1 MGISFHEYKFLEHI
15 SNLNKF
21 GSVLTLGKQEIILDS
36 FDKTRLNLTNNSYI
50 NDQYIDQLLINNF
63 NAKSVKSIDN
73 SKFEGADIIMDMNKP
88 IENINEKFDTIIDF
102 GTSGVLDPQKKM
114 SQKFGTPYY
123 IAPEVLK
130 KSYN

>member
-50 NDQYIDQLLINNF
+50 NDQYRFSYTLKEGSLNQFL
-63 NAKSVKSIDN
+63 VK
-73 SKFEGADIIMDMNKP
+73 K
-88 IENINEKFDTIIDF
+88 EKQ
-102 GTSGVLDPQKKM
+102 S
-114 SQKFGTPYY
+114 
-123 IAPEVLK
+123 EE
-130 KSYN
+130 

>member
-50 NDQYIDQLLINNF
+50 NDQYIDQHHFYL
-63 NAKSVKSIDN
+63 S
-73 SKFEGADIIMDMNKP
+73 
-88 IENINEKFDTIIDF
+88 
-102 GTSGVLDPQKKM
+102 
-114 SQKFGTPYY
+114 
-123 IAPEVLK
+123 
-130 KSYN
+130 